1 MIAEQELRQEARRV
15 LRRLAGPRAALFAR
29 GGRFVA
35 GRGPD
40 SRVSVTAEMVE
51 AFVRAGWIMPDGPGR
66 FVLADAGRDLLARE
80 TQGFA
85 AQHRL
90 MQEAVL
96 DELGEA
102 RTVAVNI
109 GESPLARLKA
119 RGLIDATQSQ
129 AGERLRR
136 DFTLA
141 QLSPRMGV
149 NWGAPVVSGSRG
161 ASGDSIS
168 DVALMARQRLNKAL
182 AAVGPQL
189 SDLLF
194 DVCCHLAPLE
204 ACEDGRGWA
213 RRSARVVLKI
223 GLDRLAE
230 HYGMTQVKRHG
241 AIRSWSADSADL
253 AVP

>member
-1 MIAEQELRQEARRV
+1 MIGDPQLQQEARRV
-15 LRRLAGPRAALFAR
+15 LRRLASPRAALLRR
-29 GGRFVA
+29 GKGYVV
-35 GRGPD
+35 GRGAD
-40 SRVSVTAEMVE
+40 ARVQVDAQIVA
-51 AFVRAGWIMPDGPGR
+51 AFLRADWIMPDGPDR
-66 FVLADAGRDLLARE
+66 FVLADGGRAFLTRAS
-80 TQGFA
+80 QGFA

-96 DELGEA
+96 DELGDA
-102 RTVAVNI
+102 RTVAVNA

-119 RGLIDATQSQ
+119 RALIDGTQFA

-141 QLSPRMGV
+141 QLTPRMGV
-149 NWGAPVVSGSRG
+149 NWDAPVVSGSRG
-161 ASGDSIS
+161 AGGEGVSEI
-168 DVALMARQRLNKAL
+168 AMAARRRLNKAL
-182 AAVGPQL
+182 AAAGPGL
-189 SDLLF
+189 SGLLF

-223 GLDRLAE
+223 GLDRLAA

-241 AIRSWSADSADL
+241 VIRAWAAEGDPVSAS
-253 AVP
+253 